1 MVFTQHV
8 SLKSRKQFQPKLISR
23 TFTVSAAVTLVGS
36 GSLLGLK
43 QALKKSYVKALI
55 FMTHFFVFCLGCEI
69 SRYFYNKNLCTY
81 LGNFGFLSNMDQ
93 AMIGILARRSQSKM
107 HTERRSVH
115 DIFRCVTKNTRV
127 DINLTQFHLFTRTG
141 FSCGQNI
148 RPRCL
153 FPGPFQTCVHTRRLF
168 SLPSVIGFRKSVHD
182 FSTQSHCFF
191 HTIVWY
197 QMIMGLFVQV
207 VYFCSE

>member
-1 MVFTQHV
+1 MVFTQRV

-81 LGNFGFLSNMDQ
+81 LGNFGFHSDMDQ
-93 AMIGILARRSQSKM
+93 TMVGILARRSQSKM
-107 HTERRSVH
+107 HT

-127 DINLTQFHLFTRTG
+127 DINRTQFHLFTRTD

-153 FPGPFQTCVHTRRLF
+153 FPGSISDMCSHSPLIFTAKRYWFSKVCPRFDTITLF
-168 SLPSVIGFRKSVHD
+168 LPYHCMVPNDYGTVRPSSLF
-182 FSTQSHCFF
+182 
-191 HTIVWY
+191 
-197 QMIMGLFVQV
+197 L
-207 VYFCSE
+207 